1 MPKIITAQEAANLV
15 KQGDK
20 ILIGGFLAVGAP
32 ESIIDALVQK
42 GTKDLKLVV
51 IASDYEDK
59 GMGKLVVNKQVKAV
73 QVSHL
78 GTNKEIQR
86 QMYADEIKV
95 ELIPQGSLL
104 ERVRAAGSGL
114 GGVLTPV
121 GIGTLAAEGKQV
133 INVDGKDFLLEK
145 ALHGDVALI
154 HAHKADKQ
162 GNLIYRKT
170 ARNSNPVMATAGKIV
185 IAEVDEIVE
194 IGQLDPERVVTP
206 SIFVNYLVKK

>member
-133 INVDGKDFLLEK
+133 IIVDRKDFLLEK